1 MEGLSEGMFCL
12 CWCRLV
18 RVPTA
23 EALCPPR
30 KEKISRIQKF
40 CPFRT
45 QLFRAARLLAGKV
58 CLGALAKKGSSLPL
72 PFSLGDALAE
82 EEANRRWRRAA
93 SFRWLVSLIVMA
105 VAARAFLLV
114 LHAFF
119 VAPPAPPFPS
129 PTFGGKVCAR
139 EHKKKQNSPLPELKT
154 NNRVLRPKRNNNQG
168 NVRSTAGRVRWATVD
183 TIYIG
188 KTGNC
193 FLLDKMTSR
202 PLCCLPNTM
211 MK

>member
-72 PFSLGDALAE
+72 PFSLGDLAE

-93 SFRWLVSLIVMA
+93 SFRWLVSLIVMPLP
-105 VAARAFLLV
+105 RAHSCSCCMRFLLR
-114 LHAFF
+114 
-119 VAPPAPPFPS
+119 PPPPLS
-129 PTFGGKVCAR
+129 QAQLLAGKFAR
-139 EHKKKQNSPLPELKT
+139 ENIKKNKT
-154 NNRVLRPKRNNNQG
+154 
-168 NVRSTAGRVRWATVD
+168 A
-183 TIYIG
+183 
-188 KTGNC
+188 
-193 FLLDKMTSR
+193 
-202 PLCCLPNTM
+202 LCLN
-211 MK
+211 